1 MGLFNR
7 LLKLYPLY
15 GEATPHENF
24 LTEIIAHL
32 FDASNDTLYAWIESL
47 DLFSTSHYIHAEV
60 LTQVA
65 FGALEHAVSNRPDIL
80 IKLYDE
86 HHCDWIMIES
96 KIDSGE
102 SPGQLKRY
110 AEILDAQR
118 DIRGKVLLFV
128 THHYDPKD
136 ERKILGDIPG
146 TKVQFKQLRWHH
158 LYHFLKKCPRNALLD
173 EILAF
178 MEENGM
184 AQETQFTPIHAIT
197 LVNLGDA
204 LQMMDATMS
213 DQVCSRFKEVVGGNI
228 KKSSAGKLRRL
239 RRNAYWITSVLN
251 QNWQCGF
258 GYNLRYG
265 KTVGYP
271 LVSFWIETFPHAQ
284 RREEIIEAMKQI
296 CAGHGWKG
304 YRLEEK
310 ETWSDIYKSVSLQH
324 FLASE
329 DHIAA
334 IENFFLERIEEFAL
348 LKREYPDLP
357 WESVFQDSAVTEEE

>member
-15 GEATPHENF
+15 GEATPHEDF
-24 LTEIIAHL
+24 FTEIIAHL
-32 FDASNDTLYAWIESL
+32 FDTSNDTLYAWIESL
-47 DLFSTSHYIHAEV
+47 NLFGAQHYTHAEV
-60 LTQVA
+60 STQVA
-65 FGALEHAVSNRPDIL
+65 FGALEHAGSNRPDIL

-86 HHCDWIMIES
+86 HHCDWIIIES

-118 DIRGKVLLFV
+118 DIRGKALLYV
-128 THHYDPKD
+128 TYHYDPKD
-136 ERKILGDIPG
+136 ERTILSDIPG

-158 LYHFLKKCPRNALLD
+158 LYHFLKKRPRNALLD

-178 MEENGM
+178 MEEHGM

-197 LVNLGDA
+197 LVNFSDA

-213 DQVCSRFKEVVGGNI
+213 DQVCSRFMEVVGGNI
-228 KKSSAGKLRRL
+228 KKSPTDRL
-239 RRNAYWITSVLN
+239 RWLRDDGYWIISVLN
-251 QNWQCGF
+251 QNWDCGL
-258 GYNLRYG
+258 GYDLGYD
-265 KTVGYP
+265 TAVGYP
-271 LVSFWIETFPHAQ
+271 YVGFWIETFPHAP

-296 CAGHGWKG
+296 CVDHKWEG
-304 YRLEEK
+304 YELEEN
-310 ETWSDIYKSVSLQH
+310 ETESYIYKGVGLQH

-329 DHIAA
+329 DHVAA
-334 IENFFLERIEEFAL
+334 IESFFLERVEEFAL

-357 WESVFQDSAVTEEE
+357 WESVFQDSAVMEEE